1 MRRFHE
7 KRFDR
12 EWSEECFGFGYMG
25 DGFGAMR
32 GKETGI
38 GFLGDGGLGDQIA
51 ACEQIND
58 AAQFFDQSIR

>member
-25 DGFGAMR
+25 DGFGAMS
-32 GKETGI
+32 GEETGI
-38 GFLGDGGLGDQIA
+38 GVFRDAGAGDQIT

-58 AAQFFDQSIR
+58 AAHFFGKSIR